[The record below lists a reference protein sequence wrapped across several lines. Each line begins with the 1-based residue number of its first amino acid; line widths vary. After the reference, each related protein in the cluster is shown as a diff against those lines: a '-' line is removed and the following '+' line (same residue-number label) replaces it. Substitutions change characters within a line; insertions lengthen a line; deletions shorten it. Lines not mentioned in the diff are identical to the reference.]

1 MARIKALTADE
12 AGNAAD
18 TLKSVQKKIG
28 MVPNIYGSMAHSPAA
43 LKALLGFNGAI
54 GKGVLSPALRE
65 QIALTIAGENGCDYC
80 ASAHTMMAKAAG
92 VSDAEATN
100 NLIAQSDDHRTAAIL
115 TFVKQII
122 VNRGVASDAEVA
134 QLREVGINDA
144 EFVEILA
151 HVGINLFANYF
162 NNIVET
168 DIDFPF
174 VKAQSAAA

>member
-18 TLKSVQKKIG
+18 ILNAVQKKIG
-28 MVPNIYGSMAHSPAA
+28 MVPNIYGSMAHSPAV
-43 LKALLGFNGAI
+43 LSALLGFNGALAE
-54 GKGVLSPALRE
+54 GVLSPALRE

-92 VSDAEATN
+92 VSEAEATN
-100 NLIAQSDDHRTAAIL
+100 NLIAQSDHPRTAAIL
-115 TFVKQII
+115 TFVKQVV
-122 VNRGVASDAEVA
+122 VNRGVASDTEVA
-134 QLREVGINDA
+134 QLREVGVNDA

-162 NNIVET
+162 NNIVEI

-174 VKAQSAAA
+174 VQAQKAAA